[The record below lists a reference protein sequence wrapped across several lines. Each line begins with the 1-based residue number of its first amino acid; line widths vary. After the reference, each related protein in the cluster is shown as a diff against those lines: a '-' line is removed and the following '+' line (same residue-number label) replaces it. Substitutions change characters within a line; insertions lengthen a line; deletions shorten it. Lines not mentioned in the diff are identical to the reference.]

1 PAPFAGVFN
10 ATGSTGALID
20 PDSPS
25 IGPTLPLLPDSL
37 NAPIRGTNRGLYG
50 YALDTETSP
59 PTLFA
64 AQAHLG
70 HLAAS
75 GDPRG
80 WDQAGEM
87 TPIDPLA
94 EVFSGSGLE

>member
-1 PAPFAGVFN
+1 MPV
-10 ATGSTGALID
+10 
-20 PDSPS
+20 
-25 IGPTLPLLPDSL
+25 
-37 NAPIRGTNRGLYG
+37 TNRGEYG

-59 PTLFA
+59 PELAA

-80 WDQAGEM
+80 WDDAGEL
-87 TPIDPLA
+87 TPIDRYA
-94 EVFSGSGLE
+94 GCSRASACGAWTARRGTTRCA